1 VAVVITGDVFA
12 ATVGMGH
19 GMLDGG
25 AVVVG
30 RLGVGVEV
38 DVVDWSGGGGTGLWT
53 AGDGPVDGVDVVA
66 WLCAG
71 DCTGPAAWV
80 REPIGGAGVGGAGA
94 GVVSEVPEN
103 SPSRFRLMPRVVL
116 SLRPSA
122 VAFRRI

>member
-12 ATVGMGH
+12 ATVGIGH

-38 DVVDWSGGGGTGLWT
+38 VDWSTGGGTGLWI
-53 AGDGPVDGVDVVA
+53 AGDGPVDGVGVVV

-71 DCTGPAAWV
+71 DCTAPAALV
-80 REPIGGAGVGGAGA
+80 REPIGGAGA
-94 GVVSEVPEN
+94 GVASDVPEI

-122 VAFRRI
+122 VALRRI

>member
-1 VAVVITGDVFA
+1 MAVVITGDVFA
-12 ATVGMGH
+12 ATVGIGH

-38 DVVDWSGGGGTGLWT
+38 EVVDWSAGGGTGLWT
-53 AGDGPVDGVDVVA
+53 AGDGPVDGVGVVV

-71 DCTGPAAWV
+71 DCTAPAAFV
-80 REPIGGAGVGGAGA
+80 REPIGGAGA
-94 GVVSEVPEN
+94 GVASDVPAI

-122 VAFRRI
+122 VALRRI

>member
-1 VAVVITGDVFA
+1 VAVVSTGDVFA

-38 DVVDWSGGGGTGLWT
+38 DVVDWSGGGRMGLWT
-53 AGDGPVDGVDVVA
+53 AGDGPVDGVGVVV

-71 DCTGPAAWV
+71 DCTAPAALV
-80 REPIGGAGVGGAGA
+80 REPIGGAGA
-94 GVVSEVPEN
+94 GVASDVPEI
-103 SPSRFRLMPRVVL
+103 SPSRFRLRPRVVL

-122 VAFRRI
+122 VALRRI

>member
-1 VAVVITGDVFA
+1 MAVVITGDVFA
-12 ATVGMGH
+12 ATVGIGH

-38 DVVDWSGGGGTGLWT
+38 EVVDWSAGGGTGLWT
-53 AGDGPVDGVDVVA
+53 AGDGPVDGVGVVV

-71 DCTGPAAWV
+71 DCTAPAALV
-80 REPIGGAGVGGAGA
+80 REPIGGAGA
-94 GVVSEVPEN
+94 GVASDVPDI

-116 SLRPSA
+116 SLRLSA
-122 VAFRRI
+122 VALRRI